1 MAGSDGYFE
10 EAHCFQRVNPDV
22 FGGVRERDLKS
33 GLSIE
38 SVAGIIRKLVPHHY
52 FCPLQHLPHH
62 TSFLE
67 PSSSLGVEESVS
79 NSE

>member
-10 EAHCFQRVNPDV
+10 EEAHCFQRVNLDV

-38 SVAGIIRKLVPHHY
+38 SVAGIIRKLVPHH
-52 FCPLQHLPHH
+52 L
-62 TSFLE
+62 
-67 PSSSLGVEESVS
+67 SLFTNDFRENYCKTDFNQPRNNLNNYGL
-79 NSE
+79 